1 MDNEVG
7 FLNQEIQKSQEFLFI
22 DLEQIDNQLYKE
34 IDLSGMQESAVL
46 AKIAT
51 EEDAKNVLLMIL
63 QSRRMESVV
72 EDNRIH
78 ITKPHFEY
86 QRLVNNTTKKLK
98 NKIQEIEDYL
108 TEKISKWICEQ
119 KQNPFTA

>member
-51 EEDAKNVLLMIL
+51 KDRCK
-63 QSRRMESVV
+63 
-72 EDNRIH
+72 
-78 ITKPHFEY
+78 KCF
-86 QRLVNNTTKKLK
+86 VNDFA
-98 NKIQEIEDYL
+98 I
-108 TEKISKWICEQ
+108 
-119 KQNPFTA
+119 